1 MPVDPKTFFNLDHN
15 HTLDQLKNA
24 RNTKLNLIASSNMS
38 FNDKQA
44 FSEQV
49 IRLYKK
55 AKKDLAANLEQN
67 QLSLQSQANT
77 NLHSN
82 THSLFSPF
90 SDLNSSFMS
99 SSNIFNRMMQ
109 NMQHFENSL
118 RMNSGFDVNSNNNF
132 NNSNLNQNSNGITSR
147 SRVMSQSKSYSQRTL
162 ADGTKIVIEVT
173 KTNNNGQTNQVVKTY
188 KVMPNGQLQQID
200 FNQEEI

>member
-1 MPVDPKTFFNLDHN
+1 MPVDPKTFFNLN
-15 HTLDQLKNA
+15 QNYTLEQLKNA
-24 RNTKLNLIASSNMS
+24 RNAKLNSVASSNMS

-55 AKKDLAANLEQN
+55 AKKDLATNLEQN
-67 QLSLQSQANT
+67 QLSLQSQAN
-77 NLHSN
+77 NNPHSN
-82 THSLFSPF
+82 FHSLFSPF
-90 SDLNSSFMS
+90 SNLNSGFMS

-118 RMNSGFDVNSNNNF
+118 RMNSGLNVNDTNPNN
-132 NNSNLNQNSNGITSR
+132 NGITSR
-147 SRVMSQSKSYSQRTL
+147 SRVMSQSKSYSERTL

-188 KVMPNGQLQQID
+188 KVMPDGQLQQID
-200 FNQEEI
+200 YNQEPVVF